1 MLRKATASKKDER
14 HICVVCKELVAEDIL
29 KEDIICIIALA
40 QRLALAGRKVT
51 ILWVPEE
58 RPSAEEVESIIV
70 AYRDR
75 YSIKVDLYEHVD
87 ETIYKSNL
95 ANHVS
100 LGIYTY
106 LKKHNYSVAYIPLE
120 GGMAYYTL
128 LGKETGVYGSG
139 PKIKVIATAPQEW
152 SFNADRYFYWSID
165 QLKIDFME
173 KYCAQQADTLI
184 CTSTSLHDWLRG
196 KGWKLSPNCQ
206 ILPALSPIDWNEQPY
221 HDGSVA
227 TDGAREIIM
236 VASPYF
242 RDGIT
247 LFCDVLDHLNSLTR
261 EDLTITVLGG
271 FYRILGEHT
280 GGMLVRRGRRWKFR
294 LRFLRNLSLRQGL
307 LYGKEVGAIA
317 VIPNFENAGGYG
329 VAECVRLGV
338 PFVATAVGGNI
349 EQANFFN
356 AGHDLAKPE
365 AKILAAAI
373 VEKLK
378 RPVLN
383 LTKKFEDQKVRF
395 WLKALSVSGKEEVP
409 LNKRILRKPSS
420 PLVSIIMTHHD
431 RPQFF
436 LQALDS
442 IREQDYSNFEVI
454 VVDDGSSLPQSH
466 AMLDGLK
473 SEFKRRKWKIIKT
486 ENRYVGAARNTGVR
500 ASRGKF
506 IVFVD
511 DDNALLPQTVS
522 TFVAAATH
530 SNSDVCTALSRNF
543 YGQHV
548 PGSNRFNYVGWIPLG
563 AAPDVSFL
571 ESCFGDTIS
580 IYRRTVFNKVG
591 FQLEKFGYMVEDYE
605 FFVRIMLSGL
615 KIRLIPEPLF
625 WYRVST
631 QGRYRSSHFYD
642 NQLPILDAFSK
653 SKFNG
658 LDNLYKLVLGQNI
671 SAYTKDSYKANLSYS
686 PSDQEFL
693 ELCDLDPNGPDAISL
708 LAKLAAGES
717 RPDTAM
723 GLMASLGVSNFE
735 SGFDDFLDGGQNASA
750 SAMNLLPVF
759 SSTKTLGPNELLVM
773 QVSSAEPGEIRPKSY
788 VEKPGQLFVES
799 LNGSPSI
806 AVLAAGVPAHT
817 VSVSTQVSAQ
827 EVDGDDMEFLLLMCP
842 MHEDPV
848 VAVQSAHQAQAEA
861 SSGWLAVV
869 SGRIPSE
876 LTARFSTP
884 SVTPFNLVLAL
895 RSRGGGRPSAFGCFD
910 SIRIKMALEERVGRP
925 RLGPLPH
932 GGQGRS
938 WTDEERMSATLVT
951 NYPSDLPQLLFPKSP
966 EDGIFVRPS
975 IHGPVVAAI
984 YGGFPAFGRRLLGQ
998 VEIAHE
1004 EASPF
1009 EFAVALTI
1017 PDEDLEWRASG
1028 PKNAVGFSGWLKVE
1042 EKFKLHDLNIM
1053 LIEQMS
1059 SPLTISLAVR
1069 LPPGSEPSPANAF
1082 WRNLRFFWND

>member
-1 MLRKATASKKDER
+1 MLHKAAAFKKIDWR
-14 HICVVCKELVAEDIL
+14 ICVVCKELVAEDIL
-29 KEDIICIIALA
+29 NEDVICIIALA
-40 QRLALAGRKVT
+40 QRLALAGGNVT
-51 ILWVPEE
+51 ILWVPKQ
-58 RPSAEEVESIIV
+58 RPSAEEIENTIV
-70 AYRDR
+70 AYRDS
-75 YSIKVDLYEHVD
+75 YSIKVDLYEHTD

-173 KYCAQQADTLI
+173 KYCALQADTLI
-184 CTSTSLHDWLRG
+184 CTSAPLHDWLT
-196 KGWKLSPNCQ
+196 KKNWKLSPNSQ
-206 ILPALSPIDWNEQPY
+206 ILPALSPTDWNEQPY
-221 HDGSVA
+221 HDGNVA
-227 TDGAREIIM
+227 TKAAREIIL
-236 VASPYF
+236 VASPHF

-247 LFCDVLDHLNSLTR
+247 LFCDVLDHLNSLTT

-280 GGMLVRRGRRWKFR
+280 GGMFVRRGRRWKFR
-294 LRFLRNLSLRQGL
+294 LRFLRDLTLRQGL
-307 LYGKEVGAIA
+307 LYAKEVGAIA

-338 PFVATAVGGNI
+338 PFAATAVGGNV
-349 EQANFFN
+349 EQAKFFN
-356 AGHDLAKPE
+356 AGDSLAKPE

-378 RPVLN
+378 RPAPN
-383 LTKKFEDQKVRF
+383 LTRKFEDQKF
-395 WLKALSVSGKEEVP
+395 QLWLKSASVSGKGDLP
-409 LNKRILRKPSS
+409 LNKKPSRKSSS
-420 PLVSIIMTHHD
+420 PLVSVIMTHHD

-436 LQALDS
+436 LQALES

-454 VVDDGSSLPQSH
+454 VVDDGSSLPESH

-500 ASRGKF
+500 ASRGKY

-522 TFVAAATH
+522 TFVAAATR

-642 NQLPILDAFSK
+642 NQLPILEAFSK

-671 SAYTKDSYKANLSYS
+671 SPYTKDSYKANLSYS

-693 ELCDLDPNGPDAISL
+693 ELCELDPNGRDAISL

-735 SGFDDFLDGGQNASA
+735 SGLDDILEGRQNSLAST
-750 SAMNLLPVF
+750 MNLMPVF
-759 SSTKTLGPNELLVM
+759 SSTKTLGANDLLVM
-773 QVSSAEPGEIRPKSY
+773 QVSSAQPSESQPKSH

-799 LNGSPSI
+799 VNGSLSV
-806 AVLAAGVPAHT
+806 AVLAAGAPAHT
-817 VSVSTQVSAQ
+817 ISVSTQVSGQDNHA
-827 EVDGDDMEFLLLMCP
+827 DDLEFLLLLCP

-848 VAVQSAHQAQAEA
+848 VAVQSARREQCEA
-861 SSGWLAVV
+861 SSGWLAIG
-869 SGRIPSE
+869 SGDIPLE

-884 SVTPFNLVLAL
+884 SVTSFNLVLAL
-895 RSRGGGRPSAFGCFD
+895 RSRGSRQRSAFGGFD

-925 RLGPLPH
+925 RLGPLPR
-932 GGQGRS
+932 GSQGRS
-938 WTDEERMSATLVT
+938 WTNEERISATLVT
-951 NYPSDLPQLLFPKSP
+951 NYPSDLPQLLFPKGL
-966 EDGIFVRPS
+966 EDGIFIRPS
-975 IHGPVVAAI
+975 VHGAVVAAI
-984 YGGFPAFGRRLLGQ
+984 YGGFPAFARRLLGQ

-1004 EASPF
+1004 EASSF
-1009 EFAVALTI
+1009 EFAIALTV

-1028 PKNAVGFSGWLKVE
+1028 PRNAVGFSGWLKVE
-1042 EKFKLHDLNIM
+1042 KKFTLHDISIM

-1059 SPLTISLAVR
+1059 SPLTISVAVR
-1069 LPPGSEPSPANAF
+1069 LPSGSEPSPANAF
-1082 WRNLRFFWND
+1082 WRNLRFFWDE